1 MNNSSAGSAWRK
13 WWKLFLLALFV
24 AAALFFAKTYD
35 LSTLKDFL
43 REYEFYG
50 AIVCVAIYALLGPTP
65 IPSEPVTLLVL
76 AWKGPVAAILIATLG
91 NTLASIMEY
100 YIGGS
105 IGDIAD
111 FEKRKQG
118 LPFGLGRLPISSPV
132 FLLAGRMLPGYA
144 SKLISLAGG
153 VYRVPAWTYLWTSV
167 VANFF
172 GAVAV
177 ALIGMGLIQLVK

>member
-1 MNNSSAGSAWRK
+1 MNTSGAGSTWRK
-13 WWKLFLLALFV
+13 WLSFILLILFGIAVIIF
-24 AAALFFAKTYD
+24 AATYD
-35 LSTLKDFL
+35 LATLKEFL
-43 REYEFYG
+43 QQYEFYG
-50 AIVCVAIYALLGPTP
+50 AVVCLVVYALLGPTP
-65 IPSEPVTLLVL
+65 IPAEPVTLLVL
-76 AWKGPVAAILIATLG
+76 AWKGPAAAILIATLG

-105 IGDIAD
+105 LGNITD
-111 FEKRKQG
+111 FEKKKQG

>member
-1 MNNSSAGSAWRK
+1 MNNSGAGPVWRK
-13 WWKLFLLALFV
+13 WGKFLLLALFGIG
-24 AAALFFAKTYD
+24 ASFFAITYD
-35 LSTLKDFL
+35 LSALKEIL
-43 REYEFYG
+43 RKYEFYG
-50 AIVCVAIYALLGPTP
+50 AAACLVVYALLGPTP
-65 IPSEPVTLLVL
+65 IPSEPVTLVILS
-76 AWKGPVAAILIATLG
+76 WKGPVAAILIATLG

-118 LPFGLGRLPISSPV
+118 LPFGLGRLPIHSPV
-132 FLLAGRMLPGYA
+132 FLLFARMLPGYG

-167 VANFF
+167 VSNLF
-172 GAVAV
+172 GAMLVT
-177 ALIGMGLIQLVK
+177 LIGMGLITLVR